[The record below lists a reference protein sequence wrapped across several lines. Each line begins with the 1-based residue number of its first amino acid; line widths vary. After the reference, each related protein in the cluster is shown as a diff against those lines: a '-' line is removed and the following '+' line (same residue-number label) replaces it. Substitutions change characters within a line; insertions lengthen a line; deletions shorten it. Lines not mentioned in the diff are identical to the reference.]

1 MYCFRKRFWHEP
13 LSARRDG
20 GFWRSLCGKD
30 AVLFAKGWAF
40 RFAVDNGFLDF
51 QVAGADVVPHEAVQE
66 PGEFGE
72 VVFFEHAGGVL
83 DGRLQAA
90 KNPLVFE
97 REQALVHREF
107 GSKRTGLFELRVK
120 ETAGVPQLV
129 AEVTADFELLHFVPN
144 AGLGHAQAS
153 LGATLNLCICRW
165 C

>member
-1 MYCFRKRFWHEP
+1 MEQVEHVLQHVAE
-13 LSARRDG
+13 DG
-20 GFWRSLCGKD
+20 HR
-30 AVLFAKGWAF
+30 VLLFGGE
-40 RFAVDNGFLDF
+40 RFAVDHGLLNLEI
-51 QVAGADVVPHEAVQE
+51 AGADVVPHEAVQE

-72 VVFFEHAGGVL
+72 MVFFEHAGGVL

-90 KNPLVFE
+90 QNPLVFE
-97 REQALVHREF
+97 REQVLVHREL
-107 GSKRTGLFELRVK
+107 GSQSAGLFELRVK
-120 ETAGVPQLV
+120 EAAGVPQLV

>member
-1 MYCFRKRFWHEP
+1 MEQVEHVLQHVAEDSHGVLLF
-13 LSARRDG
+13 G
-20 GFWRSLCGKD
+20 GE
-30 AVLFAKGWAF
+30 
-40 RFAVDNGFLDF
+40 RFAVDHGLLDF
-51 QVAGADVVPHEAVQE
+51 QVAGAHVVPHEAVQE

-72 VVFFEHAGGVL
+72 VVFFEHASGVL
-83 DGRLQAA
+83 DGRLQAGE
-90 KNPLVFE
+90 NPLVFQG
-97 REQALVHREF
+97 EQALVHREF
-107 GSKRTGLFELRVK
+107 GGKSAGLFKLRVK